1 MKILGLTG
9 GIGSGKS
16 TLLNWFKSKGIPC
29 FESDAVG
36 KELLESELRQKIQTR
51 FGSEL
56 YAKGTLDRSVLA
68 KRVFQNSEELKELN
82 EIVHPAVAKA
92 FEEFKVKHKDAPI
105 VIKEAAILFES
116 GGDKFCDSVVLI
128 TAPKELRIQ
137 RVLERDGGTKS
148 EVLSRMSKQWSDE
161 QKKKKAD
168 WVIENIYLSKTIEQA
183 ETILM
188 ELKN

>member
-1 MKILGLTG
+1 
-9 GIGSGKS
+9 
-16 TLLNWFKSKGIPC
+16 
-29 FESDAVG
+29 
-36 KELLESELRQKIQTR
+36 
-51 FGSEL
+51 
-56 YAKGTLDRSVLA
+56 
-68 KRVFQNSEELKELN
+68 
-82 EIVHPAVAKA
+82 
-92 FEEFKVKHKDAPI
+92 
-105 VIKEAAILFES
+105 
-116 GGDKFCDSVVLI
+116 LI

-168 WVIENIYLSKTIEQA
+168 WVIENIDLSKTIEQA

>member
-1 MKILGLTG
+1 MKIIGLTG

-16 TLLNWFKSKGIPC
+16 TLLNWFKSKGSPC

-36 KELLESELRQKIQTR
+36 KELLESELRQKIQNR
-51 FGSEL
+51 FGAEL
-56 YAKGTLDRSVLA
+56 YAKGTLDRAVLA
-68 KRVFQNSEELKELN
+68 KRVFQDPQELKELN

-92 FEEFKVKHKDAPI
+92 FEKFKVKHKDAPI

-137 RVLERDGGTKS
+137 RVLERDGGTRS
-148 EVLSRMSKQWSDE
+148 EVLKRMSQQWSDE

-168 WVIENIYLSKTIEQA
+168 WVIENIDLSKTIEQV

>member
-1 MKILGLTG
+1 
-9 GIGSGKS
+9 
-16 TLLNWFKSKGIPC
+16 
-29 FESDAVG
+29 
-36 KELLESELRQKIQTR
+36 LLESELRQKIQNR
-51 FGSEL
+51 FGAEL
-56 YAKGTLDRSVLA
+56 YAKGTLDRAVLA
-68 KRVFQNSEELKELN
+68 KRVFQDPQELKELN

-92 FEEFKVKHKDAPI
+92 FEKFKVKHKDAPI

-137 RVLERDGGTKS
+137 RVLERDGGTRS
-148 EVLSRMSKQWSDE
+148 EVLKRMSQQWSDE

-168 WVIENIYLSKTIEQA
+168 WVIENIDLSKTIEQV